1 MSYLFRPDVNNTVDK
16 SEIVFDI
23 PKECKAGVVVNE
35 GPDFHI
41 EVQMVPVPEP
51 GKGAPDDL
59 LNMRHS
65 SVPSINLG
73 PNQNRHSLGPDEV
86 LIKLNVTGIC
96 FSDLHF
102 AMGDLGTPPMS
113 TFGVRSPGHEGAGVV
128 VKVGSNV
135 KNWKTGD
142 RAGMKPRWSVCGD
155 CDLCLDDK
163 ETYQQYV
170 TSPANYT
177 QRIPDGVDDY
187 AAAPIMCSAGTMYRS
202 LRLAGLKVNNWA
214 VFLGGGG
221 GVGIQGVQLAVA
233 MGLKPIVVD
242 TGDEKEKLAMSRG
255 AKAFVD
261 FKRVDDPV
269 AETIKIADGIGAHGV
284 FVTAGNSYPSAIPY
298 IGTRVGG
305 VVSCIGLPHNKELS
319 IGASP
324 VKFITQ
330 GLTVRGSMVGSRA
343 DIATALQYAAAGK
356 LSGDHTVYSIDRLPE
371 AVERIRK
378 GEAAGRG
385 VVDFNL

>member
-1 MSYLFRPDVNNTVDK
+1 MSYLFRPDVNNTVDQ

-51 GKGAPDDL
+51 
-59 LNMRHS
+59 
-65 SVPSINLG
+65 
-73 PNQNRHSLGPDEV
+73 GPDEV

-163 ETYQQYV
+163 ESYCRKSVLCGLHKTGTYQQYV
-170 TSPANYT
+170 TSPAHYT

-269 AETIKIADGIGAHGV
+269 AEAIKIADGIGAHGV

-298 IGTRVGG
+298 TGTRVGA

>member
-1 MSYLFRPDVNNTVDK
+1 MSYLLGPDANDAAGK
-16 SEIVFDI
+16 DEITFDI

-35 GPDFHI
+35 GPNFHI

-51 GKGAPDDL
+51 
-59 LNMRHS
+59 
-65 SVPSINLG
+65 
-73 PNQNRHSLGPDEV
+73 GPDEV

-102 AMGDLGTPPMS
+102 AMGDLGPPMS
-113 TFGVRSPGHEGAGVV
+113 AFGVRSPGHEGAGVV

-135 KNWKTGD
+135 KNWKVGD

-163 ETYQQYV
+163 EAYCRKSQLCDLLINFHSYV
-170 TSPANYT
+170 TSPAHYT

-187 AAAPIMCSAGTMYRS
+187 AAAPIMCSAGTMYRA
-202 LRLAGLKVNNWA
+202 LRLATLKPNNWA

-221 GVGIQGVQLAVA
+221 GVGIQGVQLAAA
-233 MGLKPIVVD
+233 MGLRPIVVD
-242 TGDEKEKLAMSRG
+242 TGDEKEKLAISRG
-255 AKAFVD
+255 AKAFID

-269 AETIKIADGIGAHGV
+269 AEAVKIADGIGAHGV
-284 FVTAGNSYPSAIPY
+284 FVTAGNSYPSAISY
-298 IGTRVGG
+298 TGTRVGA
-305 VVSCIGLPHNKELS
+305 VVSCIGLPHNKELT
-319 IGASP
+319 IGAP
-324 VKFITQ
+324 PTKFITQ

-343 DIATALQYAAAGK
+343 DIATTLQYAAAGK
-356 LSGDHTVYSIDRLPE
+356 ISGDHTIYPIDRLPE
-371 AVERIRK
+371 AVERIRR